1 MDVGEE
7 TAKGGAV
14 EAGGVEIGAS
24 RPRGRGDV
32 VEQLRQITLIG
43 ADGVCGRVAIE
54 REKLEEV
61 LEVTR
66 RS

>member
-1 MDVGEE
+1 
-7 TAKGGAV
+7 
-14 EAGGVEIGAS
+14 
-24 RPRGRGDV
+24 V